1 MGSAVPPTP
10 REREMP
16 KWMTSCFRPAKG
28 RYGRVMRKKAL
39 RNAKGGCARSE
50 GRGTRHEQ
58 RRSSPPSG
66 LVRNPSSNATSSN
79 TIRPLFS
86 NEDGLLAS
94 PRCGGRRGRHPAR
107 RRAPLRR
114 AGAVLGL
121 VVSMRLACGDAP
133 HGHRLD
139 IRRGTVAHTINLLL
153 QWVDGATTLSR
164 LLALRW
170 RFSMAAAPP
179 LATDR
184 ALRAGWVGELE
195 AATATTLTRSRCGS
209 LRFAD
214 ERGLA
219 LG

>member
-1 MGSAVPPTP
+1 MYKVSSLFK
-10 REREMP
+10 R
-16 KWMTSCFRPAKG
+16 G
-28 RYGRVMRKKAL
+28 R
-39 RNAKGGCARSE
+39 S
-50 GRGTRHEQ
+50 
-58 RRSSPPSG
+58 
-66 LVRNPSSNATSSN
+66 
-79 TIRPLFS
+79 
-86 NEDGLLAS
+86 LLAS

-107 RRAPLRR
+107 RRASLRR

-209 LRFAD
+209 LGFAD